1 VYAKK
6 LTEISPND
14 PDHQFL
20 LGRAFLKADKPA
32 ESLPPL
38 LRAAGTDIPKPVYF
52 SGLGIAYTQQGKYAL
67 AVAAYQKSLELDPA
81 NTFTLLQL
89 GMVQAFAGDEEQAAD
104 TIRRSIIIAI
114 ANYEKASAENSLNAL
129 SSLGLESQLNQEEL
143 KLIQE
148 KVRKL

>member
-1 VYAKK
+1 MFRYPHV
-6 LTEISPND
+6 LTWDEVVSLD
-14 PDHQFL
+14 SATDDVQL
-20 LGRAFLKADKPA
+20 LCMTTVD
-32 ESLPPL
+32 S
-38 LRAAGTDIPKPVYF
+38 
-52 SGLGIAYTQQGKYAL
+52 
-67 AVAAYQKSLELDPA
+67 
-81 NTFTLLQL
+81 TLLQL